1 MASRYTRI
9 IFTLLAVL
17 CLAATTT
24 TAFAIPTAEQQQ
36 PTQATS
42 APTQTVH
49 ARACAVTARQDT
61 NYNEQN
67 PPPFN
72 PPVTAAPTQEEA
84 LASLGWKQSTY
95 YECRTRGGQER
106 CGWHIPVYKA
116 GAAAGRGRDMGLLV
130 GGVVVALGA
139 VVM

>member
-17 CLAATTT
+17 CLTTT
-24 TAFAIPTAEQQQ
+24 TFAIPTAEQ
-36 PTQATS
+36 PA
-42 APTQTVH
+42 QTVTSPTRTEH
-49 ARACAVTARQDT
+49 ARACAVTARQNT

-72 PPVTAAPTQEEA
+72 PPVTAAPTQEDA

-116 GAAAGRGRDMGLLV
+116 GAVERGSNLGLLV
-130 GGVVVALGA
+130 AGVVVAIG

>member
-17 CLAATTT
+17 CLTTT
-24 TAFAIPTAEQQQ
+24 TFAIPTAEQPAQ
-36 PTQATS
+36 TIS
-42 APTQTVH
+42 SPTQTV
-49 ARACAVTARQDT
+49 AVRACAVTARQNT

-72 PPVTAAPTQEEA
+72 PPVTAAPTQEDA

-95 YECRTRGGQER
+95 YECRTRDGQEH

-116 GAAAGRGRDMGLLV
+116 GAAGRGSNLGLLV
-130 GGVVVALGA
+130 AGVAVALG